1 MREQRVKDL
10 AHLVLQFVLAQTA
23 LYGASHHRLKSRLG
37 THVVTIDVETHRAYF
52 PLKNFGGQA
61 MLRILQPRL

>member
-1 MREQRVKDL
+1 
-10 AHLVLQFVLAQTA
+10 
-23 LYGASHHRLKSRLG
+23 
-37 THVVTIDVETHRAYF
+37 VTIDVETHRAYF